1 MRLRRPQITPALV
14 ISLVALFVSL
24 GGTAYAAIV
33 VSSNSQVAQNT
44 IAGHQAITG
53 IHSNLITGSVNA
65 TDLSAAY
72 KTSVKAHCPSG
83 LIAAADICVEPS
95 LRPFATYTAAL
106 QTCAAAQR
114 RLPDEGELALAF
126 EHLGAPQQSEWA
138 VSHFF
143 NPSSSKD
150 WAPTLSNDASRTVF
164 LGSTGPVGGAGTVQ
178 AAYRCVTSP
187 LN

>member
-1 MRLRRPQITPALV
+1 MRFRRPQITPALV
-14 ISLVALFVSL
+14 ISLLALFVSL

-53 IHSNLITGSVNA
+53 VHSNLITGSVNA

-72 KTSVKAHCPSG
+72 KTSVKVHCPSG
-83 LIAAADICVEPS
+83 LIAAGAICVEASP
-95 LRPFATYTAAL
+95 RPVATYPTAL
-106 QTCAAAQR
+106 QRCAAAQR

-126 EHLGAPQQSEWA
+126 DHLGAPQTQQWA
-138 VSHFF
+138 ASHFF
-143 NPSSSKD
+143 DGSVYEASWMAEDTNR
-150 WAPTLSNDASRTVF
+150 ALS
-164 LGSTGPVGGAGTVQ
+164 LGAVGPLENVEI
-178 AAYRCVTSP
+178 AYRCVTSP